1 MAAVHAHAHLNVLA
15 VLGAAS
21 DRLPDSAEYAALA
34 AAWASVL
41 ESVSVDQVVGL
52 GGPGD
57 DRERLV
63 RPDAAGRRGLAE
75 ASQMHLET

>member
-52 GGPGD
+52 GCPVTIVNGQYD
-57 DRERLV
+57 QMRL
-63 RPDAAGRRGLAE
+63 DAVAE

>member
-1 MAAVHAHAHLNVLA
+1 MATRWRNGPRGPSRRVAAVYAHAHPDVLA

-21 DRLPDSAEYAALA
+21 DQLPDSAEYAALA

-57 DRERLV
+57 DREQ
-63 RPDAAGRRGLAE
+63 LARVG
-75 ASQMHLET
+75 Q